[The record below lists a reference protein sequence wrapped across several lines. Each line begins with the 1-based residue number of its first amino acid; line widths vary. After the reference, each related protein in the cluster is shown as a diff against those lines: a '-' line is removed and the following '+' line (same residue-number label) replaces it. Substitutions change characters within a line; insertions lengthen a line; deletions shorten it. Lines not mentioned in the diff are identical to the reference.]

1 MVAMMAELGGVALR
15 HINSPFFDDVP
26 GGLSATTSAHGT
38 YGFEALFGLT
48 GVVTLP
54 FGNSMRRMM
63 QAALLIQ
70 SALPAHRRCAQQ
82 GTQQRAHG
90 DVCSVGVLAA
100 DLLTGNDGIQQIGLG
115 AVRERGLS
123 RCESLFSPPH
133 SIGKKA
139 AAAAFFGSVYGKHPK
154 TTSKYWADVVYCSDG
169 TAKK

>member
-1 MVAMMAELGGVALR
+1 MASNIGLGAVSERGSSVVRRFNVATTWEPNPLHGMVAMIAELGGVAL
-15 HINSPFFDDVP
+15 HHTNSPFFDDVP

-115 AVRERGLS
+115 AVRE
-123 RCESLFSPPH
+123 
-133 SIGKKA
+133 
-139 AAAAFFGSVYGKHPK
+139 
-154 TTSKYWADVVYCSDG
+154 
-169 TAKK
+169 